1 MRILMVVSLCL
12 KVINNLVAGVQIH
25 VRTSEAVGPLRH
37 FWQSTGFCPP
47 LPHMDAA
54 AFDLSHDMQYNIA
67 MIGSMPRSG
76 IEQVRIHWLL
86 DLITV
91 TSLPPFKPPI
101 YNFTSLDSLI
111 DLLYANGM
119 RPGFE
124 LMGNPSGLFKDFEDK
139 TSLMM
144 WKDLVTQTAQRYI
157 NQYGVGWVSQWNFES
172 WNEPDCRDFDNVN
185 MTVQGFLNYYDAC
198 SEGLKAASLDLKL
211 GGPGDGC
218 HGTLYSDALLQHI
231 VNGTN
236 YFTGETGIR
245 LDFLSYHKKG
255 DGSSYKI
262 LEDEISLMDSIS
274 NRFPTLADKPFFNDE
289 ADPLVGW
296 SQDEEWRAD
305 STYAAIVAKVINQHQ
320 KAFISNPQPRIH
332 NYQLLSNDNAFLSW
346 FPHQYTQ
353 RTLLARF
360 QMNNTSPPHTH
371 FFQKPVYNVMALLS
385 MLGEI
390 EVQSKITYTNGED
403 LNTPLG
409 VLASTHTPVTNHT
422 ADSWQTTVLMYM
434 SNDTGPQTDK
444 AYVYL
449 SMDIEPPSWASQEL
463 HMVGWWLDNTLGN
476 SYKLWDRAGRPPYPT
491 LELQH
496 QMRTIS
502 NSPPIFNQPVQPG
515 NQFIGKFF
523 IKEPAVVVV
532 HVCSKPDAPPDQPNN
547 VNILNITSGQIL
559 LTWSDKCLN
568 SRCILNY
575 EVAYSVEDT
584 NYTTI
589 DPGYGLAYSTS
600 FVYQPTTLQ
609 GVAPDNQVIG
619 FYKVRALDYFGQ
631 YSEYSLP
638 QQYPSSGKVKLGYHG
653 NHCQGL

>member
-1 MRILMVVSLCL
+1 M
-12 KVINNLVAGVQIH
+12 
-25 VRTSEAVGPLRH
+25 
-37 FWQSTGFCPP
+37 
-47 LPHMDAA
+47 
-54 AFDLSHDMQYNIA
+54 
-67 MIGSMPRSG
+67 
-76 IEQVRIHWLL
+76 WL
-86 DLITV
+86 T
-91 TSLPPFKPPI
+91 
-101 YNFTSLDSLI
+101 
-111 DLLYANGM
+111 
-119 RPGFE
+119 
-124 LMGNPSGLFKDFEDK
+124 
-139 TSLMM
+139 
-144 WKDLVTQTAQRYI
+144 
-157 NQYGVGWVSQWNFES
+157 
-172 WNEPDCRDFDNVN
+172 
-185 MTVQGFLNYYDAC
+185 
-198 SEGLKAASLDLKL
+198 
-211 GGPGDGC
+211 
-218 HGTLYSDALLQHI
+218 
-231 VNGTN
+231 
-236 YFTGETGIR
+236 
-245 LDFLSYHKKG
+245 
-255 DGSSYKI
+255 
-262 LEDEISLMDSIS
+262 
-274 NRFPTLADKPFFNDE
+274 
-289 ADPLVGW
+289 
-296 SQDEEWRAD
+296 
-305 STYAAIVAKVINQHQ
+305 
-320 KAFISNPQPRIH
+320 
-332 NYQLLSNDNAFLSW
+332 
-346 FPHQYTQ
+346 
-353 RTLLARF
+353 TLL
-360 QMNNTSPPHTH
+360 
-371 FFQKPVYNVMALLS
+371 K
-385 MLGEI
+385 G
-390 EVQSKITYTNGED
+390 
-403 LNTPLG
+403 NTPLG
-409 VLASTHTPVTNHT
+409 VLASSYIPVTNHT

-444 AYVYL
+444 TYVYL
-449 SMDIEPPSWASQEL
+449 SMEPPSWASQGGSGYLSIDIETPSWASQGTLLIFLPSEL

-476 SYKLWDRAGRPPYPT
+476 SYKLLDRAGRPPYPN

-496 QMRTIS
+496 WMRTIS